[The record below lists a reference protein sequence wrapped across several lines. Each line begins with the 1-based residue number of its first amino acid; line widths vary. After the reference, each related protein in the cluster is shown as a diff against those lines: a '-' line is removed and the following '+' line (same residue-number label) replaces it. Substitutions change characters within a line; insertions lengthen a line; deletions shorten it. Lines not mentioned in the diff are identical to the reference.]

1 MPLNLYRY
9 DGHSEKVFAV
19 RPLRVHGFIYGGS
32 GNAGMGFSVKPPFWV
47 RGFIHGG
54 AVRPPWAFGHR
65 NRFSGNVPHGFP
77 VFGHRR
83 RNLKYRYNGFNG

>member
-9 DGHSEKVFAV
+9 DGHSEIVFAV

-32 GNAGMGFSVKPPFWV
+32 GNADMGFSVKPPFWV

>member
-1 MPLNLYRY
+1 MTVSMTGGSRTKRKGKILRLCGMPLNLYRY

-54 AVRPPWAFGHR
+54 AVRPP
-65 NRFSGNVPHGFP
+65 
-77 VFGHRR
+77 
-83 RNLKYRYNGFNG
+83 